1 MVRWQD
7 KVCTAVGLDEF
18 AEIEE
23 QARGKM
29 QKEWEALQ
37 DQFAETAGSSAR
49 SLEKA
54 FEGLEKRWLE
64 WRSNVQTLA
73 CVLVIDEGEVALAAR
88 THGCFM

>member
-37 DQFAETAGSSAR
+37 DQGV
-49 SLEKA
+49 K
-54 FEGLEKRWLE
+54 
-64 WRSNVQTLA
+64 
-73 CVLVIDEGEVALAAR
+73 
-88 THGCFM
+88 